1 MSRKLYNVS
10 VPNGNYTDDQG
21 NDKTR
26 WLNVGAVIENKN
38 GNLNLI
44 LNAIPAPV
52 QGQDRQS
59 WLMNLF
65 PVQNQ
70 QSEPTAPASNAPQHG
85 GELDDGEPIPF

>member
-1 MSRKLYNVS
+1 MSRKIYNVS

-44 LNAIPAPV
+44 LNAIPAPA

-65 PVQNQ
+65 PVESKQG
-70 QSEPTAPASNAPQHG
+70 SAPPPDRVSG
-85 GELDDGEPIPF
+85 FDDDVPDF